1 MTGISVWRFW
11 DHTVKRLPEKLPKN
25 DPNIKYPYAFILNGC
40 VGLIRTWLSCPVK
53 ESPDQV
59 AQMTYRFIE
68 DTAQGYLNM
77 QK

>member
-1 MTGISVWRFW
+1 M
-11 DHTVKRLPEKLPKN
+11 KRLPEETAKN
-25 DPNIKYPYAFILNGC
+25 DPNIKYPYAFILKAA
-40 VGLIRTWLSCPVK
+40 WDLSAPGFMSGK
-53 ESPDQV
+53 RISGQV